1 MASSKELLQL
11 FLRIEPLLEEEEE
24 EEEKEAWLDREEK
37 MKDFQQ

>member
-24 EEEKEAWLDREEK
+24 EEKEAWLDREEK